1 MIHVAVLPR
10 SALERW
16 ARSRRTTHRS
26 MTHVSAEPL
35 PLKDFG
41 LVPVCGSV
49 RPSESQRRLRQQ
61 P

>member
-1 MIHVAVLPR
+1 MPH
-10 SALERW
+10 E
-16 ARSRRTTHRS
+16 
-26 MTHVSAEPL
+26 SAEAL

-49 RPSESQRRLRQQ
+49 RPSESQRRLGQQ